1 MNLKIVNVK
10 KIINQYPYIY
20 SMLITSGPFSQ
31 NDKLRNAFKCTRD
44 FLFDG
49 LQT

>member
-1 MNLKIVNVK
+1 
-10 KIINQYPYIY
+10 
-20 SMLITSGPFSQ
+20 MLITSGPFSQ